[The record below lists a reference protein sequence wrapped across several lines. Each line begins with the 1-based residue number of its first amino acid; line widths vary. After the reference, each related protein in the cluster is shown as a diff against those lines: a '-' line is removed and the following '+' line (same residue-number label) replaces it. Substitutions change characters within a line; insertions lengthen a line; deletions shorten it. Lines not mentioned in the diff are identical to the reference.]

1 MKYVIDKN
9 NENLRLVNY
18 NVKISG
24 MRVKPI
30 NNVKGLTIKAGRI
43 VLVDSRLRDSYIK
56 QVIDKKLDKIV
67 KFSLNVLSDETSTD
81 EDGGIV
87 LDELNRLQGIIMNK
101 YKQYMIEE
109 DYKNKLSKIIIVEE
123 EFKRNYN
130 QKLYM
135 NYLSGYSYQDNM
147 SSGRGR

>member
-1 MKYVIDKN
+1 MKYIIDKN
-9 NENLRLVNY
+9 NDNLRLVNY

-30 NNVKGLTIKAGRI
+30 NNVKGLTIKASKI
-43 VLVDSRLRDSYIK
+43 VLVDSKLRDSYIN

-67 KFSLNVLSDETSTD
+67 KFSLNVLSDEDASE

-87 LDELNRLQGIIMNK
+87 LDELNRLQGVIMNK

-109 DYKNKLSKIIIVEE
+109 VYRNKLSKIIIVGE

-130 QKLYM
+130 QKVYM
-135 NYLSGYSYQDNM
+135 NYLSGFSYHEEM

>member
-1 MKYVIDKN
+1 MKYIIDKN
-9 NENLRLVNY
+9 NENLKLVNY
-18 NVKISG
+18 NVKIDG

-30 NNVKGLTIKAGRI
+30 NNVKGLTIKAGKI
-43 VLVDSRLRDSYIK
+43 ILVDSKLRDSYIN

-67 KFSLNVLSDETSTD
+67 KFSLNILSDEDASE

-87 LDELNRLQGIIMNK
+87 LDELNRLQGIIVNK
-101 YKQYMIEE
+101 YRQYMIED

-130 QKLYM
+130 QKIYM
-135 NYLSGYSYQDNM
+135 NYLSGYSYQDTM
-147 SSGRGR
+147 YSGRGR

>member
-9 NENLRLVNY
+9 NENLKLVNY

-30 NNVKGLTIKAGRI
+30 NNVKGLTIKAGKI

-135 NYLSGYSYQDNM
+135 SYLSGYSYQDNM

>member
-9 NENLRLVNY
+9 NENLKLVNY

-24 MRVKPI
+24 MKVKPI
-30 NNVKGLTIKAGRI
+30 NNVKGLTIKASKI
-43 VLVDSRLRDSYIK
+43 VLVDSKLRDSYIN

-67 KFSLNVLSDETSTD
+67 KFSLNILNDEDASE

-87 LDELNRLQGIIMNK
+87 LDELNRLQGVIMNK

-109 DYKNKLSKIIIVEE
+109 DYRYKLSKLIIVEE

-130 QKLYM
+130 QKVYM
-135 NYLSGYSYQDNM
+135 NYLSGFSYQDSM

>member
-30 NNVKGLTIKAGRI
+30 NNVKGLTIKAGKI

-67 KFSLNVLSDETSTD
+67 KFSLNVLNDETSTD

-135 NYLSGYSYQDNM
+135 SYLSGYSYQDNM

>member
-1 MKYVIDKN
+1 MKYVIDKK
-9 NENLRLVNY
+9 NENLKLVNY
-18 NVKISG
+18 NVKITG

-30 NNVKGLTIKAGRI
+30 NNVKGLTIKAGKI

-56 QVIDKKLDKIV
+56 QVIDKKLYKIV
-67 KFSLNVLSDETSTD
+67 KFSLNILSDETSTD

-87 LDELNRLQGIIMNK
+87 LDELNRLRGIIMNK

-130 QKLYM
+130 QKVYM
-135 NYLSGYSYQDNM
+135 NYLSGFSYQEEM

>member
-9 NENLRLVNY
+9 NDNLKLVNY

-43 VLVDSRLRDSYIK
+43 VLVDSKLRDSYIN

-67 KFSLNVLSDETSTD
+67 KFSLNILGDEDASD

-87 LDELNRLQGIIMNK
+87 LDELNRLQGVIMNK
-101 YKQYMIEE
+101 YRQYMIED
-109 DYKNKLSKIIIVEE
+109 DYRNKLSKIIIVEE

-130 QKLYM
+130 QKIYM
-135 NYLSGYSYQDNM
+135 NYLSGFSYQDEM

>member
-30 NNVKGLTIKAGRI
+30 NNVKGLTIKAGKI

-135 NYLSGYSYQDNM
+135 SYLSGYSYQDNM

>member
-9 NENLRLVNY
+9 NDNLKLVNY

-43 VLVDSRLRDSYIK
+43 VLVDSKLRDSYIN

-67 KFSLNVLSDETSTD
+67 KFSLNILGDEDASDEDS
-81 EDGGIV
+81 GIV
-87 LDELNRLQGIIMNK
+87 LDELNRLQGVIMNK
-101 YKQYMIEE
+101 YRQYMIEE
-109 DYKNKLSKIIIVEE
+109 DYRNKLSKIIIVEE

-130 QKLYM
+130 QKIYM
-135 NYLSGYSYQDNM
+135 NYLSGFSYQDEM

>member
-30 NNVKGLTIKAGRI
+30 NNVKGLTIKAGKI
-43 VLVDSRLRDSYIK
+43 VLVDSHLRDSYIK

-67 KFSLNVLSDETSTD
+67 QFSLNVLSDETSTD

-101 YKQYMIEE
+101 YKQNMIEE

>member
-9 NENLRLVNY
+9 NENLKLVNY

-30 NNVKGLTIKAGRI
+30 NNVKGLTIKAGKI
-43 VLVDSRLRDSYIK
+43 VLVDSKLRDSYIN

-67 KFSLNVLSDETSTD
+67 KFSLNILSDEDASE

-87 LDELNRLQGIIMNK
+87 LDELNRLQGVIMNK

-109 DYKNKLSKIIIVEE
+109 DYKNKLSKLIIVEE

-130 QKLYM
+130 QKIYM
-135 NYLSGYSYQDNM
+135 NYLSGHGYHDSM

>member
-1 MKYVIDKN
+1 MKYIIDKN
-9 NENLRLVNY
+9 NENLKLVNY
-18 NVKISG
+18 NVKIDG

-30 NNVKGLTIKAGRI
+30 NNVKGLTIKAGKI
-43 VLVDSRLRDSYIK
+43 ILVDSKLRDSYIN

-67 KFSLNVLSDETSTD
+67 KFSLNILSDEDASE

-87 LDELNRLQGIIMNK
+87 LDELNRLQGIIVNK
-101 YKQYMIEE
+101 YRQYMIED

-130 QKLYM
+130 QKIYM
-135 NYLSGYSYQDNM
+135 N
-147 SSGRGR
+147 

>member
-9 NENLRLVNY
+9 NDNLKLVNY

-43 VLVDSRLRDSYIK
+43 VLVDSKLRDSYIN

-67 KFSLNVLSDETSTD
+67 KFSLNILGDEDASDEDS
-81 EDGGIV
+81 GIV
-87 LDELNRLQGIIMNK
+87 LDELNRLQGVIMNK
-101 YKQYMIEE
+101 YRQYMIED
-109 DYKNKLSKIIIVEE
+109 DYRNKLSKIIIVEE

-130 QKLYM
+130 QKIYM
-135 NYLSGYSYQDNM
+135 NYLSGFSYQDEM

>member
-30 NNVKGLTIKAGRI
+30 NNVKGLTIKVGKI

-101 YKQYMIEE
+101 YKQYMVEE
-109 DYKNKLSKIIIVEE
+109 DYKNKLSKIIIVGE

-135 NYLSGYSYQDNM
+135 SYLSGYSHQDNM

>member
-9 NENLRLVNY
+9 NVNLKLVNY

-30 NNVKGLTIKAGRI
+30 NNVKGLTIKAGKI
-43 VLVDSRLRDSYIK
+43 VLVDSKLRDSYIN
-56 QVIDKKLDKIV
+56 QVIDKRLDKII
-67 KFSLNVLSDETSTD
+67 KFSLNILSDEDASE

-87 LDELNRLQGIIMNK
+87 LDELNRLQGVIMNK
-101 YKQYMIEE
+101 YKEYMIEE
-109 DYKNKLSKIIIVEE
+109 DYKNKLSRLMIVEE

-130 QKLYM
+130 QKIYM
-135 NYLSGYSYQDNM
+135 NYLSGYAYQDSM

>member
-1 MKYVIDKN
+1 MKYVIDKK
-9 NENLRLVNY
+9 NENLKLVNY
-18 NVKISG
+18 NVKITG

-30 NNVKGLTIKAGRI
+30 NNVKGLTIKAGKI

-130 QKLYM
+130 QKVYM
-135 NYLSGYSYQDNM
+135 NYLSGFSYQEEM

>member
-30 NNVKGLTIKAGRI
+30 NNVKGLTIKAGKI

-101 YKQYMIEE
+101 YKQYMVEE
-109 DYKNKLSKIIIVEE
+109 DYKNKLSKIIIVGE

-135 NYLSGYSYQDNM
+135 SYLSRHSYQDNM

>member
-1 MKYVIDKN
+1 MKYVIDKK
-9 NENLRLVNY
+9 NENLKLVNY

-30 NNVKGLTIKAGRI
+30 NNVKGLTIKASKI
-43 VLVDSRLRDSYIK
+43 VLVDSKLRDSYIN

-67 KFSLNVLSDETSTD
+67 KFSLNVLSDEDASE

-87 LDELNRLQGIIMNK
+87 LDELNRLQGVIMNK

-109 DYKNKLSKIIIVEE
+109 VYRNKLSKIIIVGE

-130 QKLYM
+130 QKVYM
-135 NYLSGYSYQDNM
+135 NYLSGFSYQEEM